1 MKDALLAVKCVRL
14 HAMKANDSRLS
25 CALKRCNDVLPEHQA
40 AGCQEPSALQRRR
53 RSSANCR
60 SIILN
65 MMGGGGAVFRLPSK
79 QSAVVRSQALQ
90 QRRREPAKN
99 G

>member
-65 MMGGGGAVFRLPSK
+65 MMGGGGGSGSPTV
-79 QSAVVRSQALQ
+79 
-90 QRRREPAKN
+90 
-99 G
+99 